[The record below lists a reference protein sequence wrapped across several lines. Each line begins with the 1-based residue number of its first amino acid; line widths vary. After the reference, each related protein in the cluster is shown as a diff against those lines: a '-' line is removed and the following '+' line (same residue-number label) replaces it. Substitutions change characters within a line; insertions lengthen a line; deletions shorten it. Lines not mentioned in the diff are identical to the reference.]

1 MKDST
6 RMLQLTLMCLT
17 LAALANASS
26 DDGHSRK
33 LLASCTKPSMTNINV
48 AGGYPILTLLG
59 TGYTIYFCNNN
70 TLINTHG
77 EAFADVRSEDGI
89 WVGKHYYPDV
99 GNNTGMPTWELNNTV
114 TGEFRVIYGE
124 NKPEVS
130 QPSPE
135 GYDIDW
141 TRRHLYNDS
150 TPNPPRAW
158 YVIRTDTTSTGKPS
172 TTVCSNDIDVTMNF
186 TAKYTFISCDYYGRP
201 PLVPIPAPAPAF
213 VPIPAPATAPV
224 PVPATVPAPAPVPLP
239 IAETPIP
246 AVTSAP
252 LAAAPLVAPA
262 SSATMLFK
270 GTMPYVATL
279 AIAAG
284 IAALL

>member
-1 MKDST
+1 M
-6 RMLQLTLMCLT
+6 
-17 LAALANASS
+17 
-26 DDGHSRK
+26 
-33 LLASCTKPSMTNINV
+33 LASCTKPSLTNINV

-59 TGYTIYFCNNN
+59 NGYTIYFCNNG
-70 TLINTHG
+70 TLLNNHG
-77 EAFADVRSEDGI
+77 EAFADVRSEDGL

-130 QPSPE
+130 QPSPD

-158 YVIRTDTTSTGKPS
+158 YVIRTDTTSTPKPN
-172 TTVCSNDIDVTMNF
+172 TTVCDGDIDVTRTF

-213 VPIPAPATAPV
+213 API
-224 PVPATVPAPAPVPLP
+224 PAPAPVPAP
-239 IAETPIP
+239 EAVPAPAPAPVPVAIAQTPIQ

-252 LAAAPLVAPA
+252 VAFAPLVAPT
-262 SSATMLFK
+262 SSATMLFR
-270 GTMPYVATL
+270 GTMATV
-279 AIAAG
+279 IAAG